1 MNMRKLVTLSGL
13 IGLLAVLA
21 ACSGAPVKY
30 GSNSNSA
37 EQQRQHAKEAQD
49 ELSTDINRGSK

>member
-1 MNMRKLVTLSGL
+1 MRKLVILFGL
-13 IGLLAVLA
+13 IGLLAGLA

-30 GSNSNSA
+30 GNTA